1 MTIETYEDFLELL
14 KNSPQDFFIIHYA
27 CQGFS
32 LGITSIAIK
41 DYKIAKT
48 YNYSIHAIAKELDI
62 KEEYIKSRLEEIEL
76 ELLRRFYK
84 LVKKHKHKYWV
95 HWNMR
100 DQGFGFEHLEHRYRV
115 LAKKNAPEIPAVN
128 RINLNDM
135 LAEEHGGLY
144 AGNPKMSSLM
154 KINGDIYRNF
164 LEGKEEVQ
172 AFKTGEFDCIERST
186 STKVG
191 FFGEVM
197 KKMTKGTLKTATSG
211 YIVVIDKFLA
221 THGWKFIYRLF
232 SLLVK
237 LWIG

>member
-14 KNSPQDFFIIHYA
+14 KNSPQDFFTIHYA
-27 CQGFS
+27 CKSFS
-32 LGITSIAIK
+32 SGITSIAIK
-41 DYKIAKT
+41 DYKTAKV
-48 YNYSIHAIAKELDI
+48 YNYSIHAIAKERDI
-62 KEEYIKSRLEEIEL
+62 KEDDIKSRFNEIEL
-76 ELLRRFYK
+76 ELLRQFYK

-115 LAKKNAPEIPAVN
+115 LIKKDAPEIPAVN

-154 KINGDIYRNF
+154 KINGEIYRNF

-172 AFKTGEFDCIERST
+172 AFNAGEFDKIERST
-186 STKVG
+186 SAKVG

-197 KKMTKGTLKTATSG
+197 KKMTKGTLKTATG
-211 YIVVIDKFLA
+211 RYIVAIDKFLVL
-221 THGWKFIYRLF
+221 HRWKFIYWLF

-237 LWIG
+237 IWIG